1 MYIYIG
7 SIYVHIYRQHMCTYI
22 SAARRLK
29 VLADGL
35 ETHPDES
42 VCSYRGVCVCVCVC
56 VCVYVRVGTSS
67 VDERM
72 CSSIENIF
80 YRATQYSLTGWNLTR
95 TRVCARIEVCV
106 CVCVCVCTG

>member
-1 MYIYIG
+1 
-7 SIYVHIYRQHMCTYI
+7 VC
-22 SAARRLK
+22 ARI
-29 VLADGL
+29 
-35 ETHPDES
+35 E
-42 VCSYRGVCVCVCVC
+42 VCVCVCVC

-106 CVCVCVCTG
+106 CVCVCVCVYVRVETSSR